1 MMNSYETVLPE
12 PQPSRVLTIIK
23 IMLACGILFFLFLQI
38 QQKIPYLKL
47 LYDNLKVL
55 YDYLKEYK
63 KQVPLETKK
72 ESPEIIIKS
81 SETQIEPPKPNVGKM
96 FCYAGEWN
104 GVRSCIDVNSLDECY
119 SGEMYSSKS
128 KCKTN

>member
-38 QQKIPYLKL
+38 QPKIPYLKV

-81 SETQIEPPKPNVGKM
+81 SENQIEPPKPDVGKM

-128 KCKTN
+128 KCKRN